1 MTTEIIR
8 SEIDALQEQLAL
20 VERRCQQL
28 SSLLSSMSDD
38 LDETLKKEQAQLIVS
53 DEAARSAQEALSNAK
68 EAHSLALTALAIAK
82 QTQTLNTKK
91 EEKTE
96 VTVAAQSPDEPETP
110 EIPETPETPE
120 TPEATEETEE
130 VEEVEEVEAVEE
142 VEEAEVE
149 ETSEAPSVAE
159 SGSEPQVNT
168 TGAFLPPVD
177 HIRNAISLGDKFLF
191 HRELFG
197 GDGEKMQRTI
207 DTLDSMTT
215 MDEAMAYIN
224 KHCKWDKE
232 SQAYQLF
239 MGVLQRRFSN

>member
-96 VTVAAQSPDEPETP
+96 VTVAAQSPEEPEM
-110 EIPETPETPE
+110 PE

-142 VEEAEVE
+142 AEVE

-159 SGSEPQVNT
+159 SGGEPQVNT